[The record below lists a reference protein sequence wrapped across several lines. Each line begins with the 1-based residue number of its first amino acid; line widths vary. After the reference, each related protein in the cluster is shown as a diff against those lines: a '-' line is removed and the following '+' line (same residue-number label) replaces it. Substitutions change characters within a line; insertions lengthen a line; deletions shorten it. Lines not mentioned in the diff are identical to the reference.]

1 MKRFRH
7 VVAPIA
13 MSCIPLVVPM
23 SAWGALGAQPDSYS
37 PLLMGMGGASI
48 ANPVDT
54 ISGAENPANL
64 SKVGNRFDF
73 ATLLLTTDQNNT
85 YLSPNNQLS
94 GLKFFAIPSGGV
106 NFQYDSKTT
115 FGVVVSGE
123 GAGGLYNQSS
133 VPVPGLSHSTT
144 IFVANFISPTVTR
157 KLTDN
162 LAVGVSLNLVSAAFL
177 ARGVAVPNGQPI
189 AADLSSGFSQ
199 LPGHGMRFAYGVG
212 FRLGVLWD
220 VLPTLSVGAS
230 YTSKTALSRFSGYN
244 RDVLASSDGRGDLPE
259 EYGVGVSWRPIPAL
273 TLAADYLRIN
283 WGNTRVF
290 GNPES
295 FGYRNINAGRF
306 GASYDINNRWT
317 VRAGYMVSGQWSD
330 SAHTMTNVL
339 GPVTQNRSVTG
350 GFTYHIDK
358 KQDISFSFDY
368 GLPNKVYG
376 TGPSTGTNLDTS
388 INFYAL
394 QYSRKF

>member
-1 MKRFRH
+1 M
-7 VVAPIA
+7 
-13 MSCIPLVVPM
+13 
-23 SAWGALGAQPDSYS
+23 
-37 PLLMGMGGASI
+37 
-48 ANPVDT
+48 
-54 ISGAENPANL
+54 
-64 SKVGNRFDF
+64 
-73 ATLLLTTDQNNT
+73 LLTTDQNNT
-85 YLSPNNQLS
+85 YLSPENNLS

-115 FGVVVSGE
+115 FGVVVYGE
-123 GAGGLYNQSS
+123 GAGGIYNQSA
-133 VPVPGLSHSTT
+133 VPVPGFSHLTT
-144 IFVANFISPTVTR
+144 IFSANFIAPTVTR

-189 AADLSSGFSQ
+189 NSDLSSGLSQ
-199 LPGHGMRFAYGVG
+199 LPGHGMRFAFGAG
-212 FRLGVLWD
+212 FKLGVLWD

-244 RDVLASSDGRGDLPE
+244 RDIFASSDGRLDLPE
-259 EYGVGVSWRPIPAL
+259 EYGVGLSWRPIPAL

-290 GNPES
+290 GDPGS
-295 FGYRNINAGRF
+295 FGYRNINVGRF
-306 GASYDINNRWT
+306 GAAYDINNRWT
-317 VRAGYMVSGQWSD
+317 VRAGYMVSGPWSD
-330 SAHTMTNVL
+330 SAHTMAVL
-339 GPVTQNRSVTG
+339 GPVTQNRSVTA

-358 KQDISFSFDY
+358 KQDLSFSFDY

-388 INFYAL
+388 INAYAL